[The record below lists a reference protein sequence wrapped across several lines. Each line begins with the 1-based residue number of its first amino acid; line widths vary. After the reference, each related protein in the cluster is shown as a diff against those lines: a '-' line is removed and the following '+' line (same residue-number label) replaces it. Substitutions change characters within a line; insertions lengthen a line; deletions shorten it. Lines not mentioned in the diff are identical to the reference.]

1 MSRQTGSVAPL
12 LLATVAVLLL
22 FMVGV
27 ADAGLIIAGRYQA
40 AAAADAAALAAAPV
54 TFRPFGAGGTPA
66 EEAARFA
73 GINGAVM
80 ISCHCNRDPG
90 WKARTVEVVVARRVE
105 LVGGGTVTVRARS
118 TAEFDPLALLGEV
131 DQYGLVDQ

>member
-1 MSRQTGSVAPL
+1 MAPL
-12 LLATVAVLLL
+12 LLAAVGVLLL
-22 FMVGV
+22 LTVGI
-27 ADAGLIIAGRYQA
+27 ADAGLIIAGRFQA

-66 EEAARFA
+66 KEAARYA

-80 ISCHCNRDPG
+80 ISCDCNKDPG

-118 TAEFDPLALLGEV
+118 TAEFDPIALL
-131 DQYGLVDQ
+131 GLVDQ